1 MNAYGVSKLTF
12 EGALHASRPNRAVS
26 LRRCAFFLSLTP
38 SSPPHMSR
46 PMFPIYIYIAP
57 ASCSRSSLICGPRTP
72 GACRKQSFLQFC
84 QERLRA
90 GEPTDFF
97 NDEAPIHPN

>member
-1 MNAYGVSKLTF
+1 MLPVNAYGVSKLTF

-46 PMFPIYIYIAP
+46 PMFPIYIYITGI
-57 ASCSRSSLICGPRTP
+57 L
-72 GACRKQSFLQFC
+72 F
-84 QERLRA
+84 
-90 GEPTDFF
+90 
-97 NDEAPIHPN
+97 